1 MGTNYLH
8 QIGGETWF
16 KEEVTGAIGHA
27 LRVDEIL
34 FEGEIDHQ
42 HIVVFENEIFGRLF
56 ALNGF
61 IQLSTA
67 DEFIY
72 HEMVTHVPLFAHGE
86 PKRVLVIGGG
96 DGGAIREIFRHKEV
110 EHVTLVEIEKDVV
123 DFAKKWFPGVCGDA
137 FEDERL
143 DLVITDGARWVEET
157 DERFDVVIVDSTDPV
172 GPGEVLFTPEF
183 YAGCYRVLNDGGIM
197 VTQCGLPFL
206 QPKELKKA
214 ADNQRTSFDEVG
226 FYAITVPAYS
236 GGVMTL
242 GFSRKGQGLPATGDA
257 LSVRI
262 SESGLEFK
270 YYNANVH
277 EAAFQLPEY
286 VANIV
291 S

>member
-1 MGTNYLH
+1 MTNYLH
-8 QIGGETWF
+8 TIGGETWF

-27 LRVDEIL
+27 LRVDKVL
-34 FEGEIDHQ
+34 FEGEIEHQ

-72 HEMVTHVPLFAHGE
+72 HEMVTHVPLFAHGD

-96 DGGAIREIFRHKEV
+96 DGGAIREILRHRNV
-110 EHVTLVEIEKDVV
+110 EHVNLVEIEADVV
-123 DFAKKWFPGVCGDA
+123 DFAKKWFPSVCQDA
-137 FEDERL
+137 FDDQRL
-143 DLVITDGARWVEET
+143 TVTITDGAKFVQET
-157 DERFDVVIVDSTDPV
+157 DERYDVVIVDSTDPV
-172 GPGEVLFTPEF
+172 GPGEVLFTEEF
-183 YAGCYRVLNDGGIM
+183 YAGCKRVMNPGGVM

-206 QPKELKKA
+206 QPAELKKA
-214 ADNQRTSFDEVG
+214 SDNQKTAFANVS

-242 GFSRKGQGLPATGDA
+242 GFASDEDLTPRDEEVLRQ
-257 LSVRI
+257 RI
-262 SESGLEFK
+262 NESGLDFQ
-270 YYNANVH
+270 YYTSSVH
-277 EAAFQLPEY
+277 AAAFKLPEY
-286 VANIV
+286 VAKIV

>member
-1 MGTNYLH
+1 MANYLH
-8 QIGGETWF
+8 TINDETWF

-27 LRVDEIL
+27 LRVDNIL

-72 HEMVTHVPLFAHGE
+72 HEMVTHVPLFAHGA

-96 DGGAIREIFRHKEV
+96 DGGAIREILRHQNV
-110 EHVTLVEIEKDVV
+110 EHVNLVEIEADVV
-123 DFAKKWFPGVCGDA
+123 AFAKKWFPAVCQDA
-137 FEDERL
+137 FDDPR
-143 DLVITDGARWVEET
+143 VTVTITDGAKFVQET
-157 DERFDVVIVDSTDPV
+157 AETYDVVIVDSTDPV
-172 GPGEVLFTPEF
+172 GPGEVLFTEEF
-183 YAGCYRVLNDGGIM
+183 YAGCKRVLNDGGIM

-206 QPKELKKA
+206 QPEELKKA
-214 ADNQRTSFDEVG
+214 ADNQRTAFKNVR

-242 GFSRKGQGLPATGDA
+242 GYATDSDETPETNTDLGA
-257 LSVRI
+257 RI
-262 SESGLEFK
+262 NDSGLAFQ
-270 YYNANVH
+270 YYHAGVH
-277 EAAFQLPEY
+277 AAAFQLPEY
-286 VANIV
+286 VAKIV
-291 S
+291 R

>member
-1 MGTNYLH
+1 MANYLH
-8 QIGGETWF
+8 TINGETWF

-27 LRVDEIL
+27 LRVDNVL

-72 HEMVTHVPLFAHGE
+72 HEMVTHVPLFAHGA

-96 DGGAIREIFRHKEV
+96 DGGAIREVLRHQNV
-110 EHVTLVEIEKDVV
+110 EHVNLVEIEADVV
-123 DFAKKWFPGVCGDA
+123 DFAKKWFPTVCQDA
-137 FEDERL
+137 FDDPR
-143 DLVITDGARWVEET
+143 VTVTITDGAKFVQET
-157 DERFDVVIVDSTDPV
+157 AETYDVVIVDSTDPV
-172 GPGEVLFTPEF
+172 GPGEVLFTEEF
-183 YAGCYRVLNDGGIM
+183 YAGCKRVLNQGGIM

-206 QPKELKKA
+206 QPEELKKA
-214 ADNQRTSFDEVG
+214 ADNQKAAFKNVR

-242 GFSRKGQGLPATGDA
+242 GYATDSDETPETSTELGAQIKASD
-257 LSVRI
+257 LS
-262 SESGLEFK
+262 FK

-277 EAAFQLPEY
+277 RAAFQLPEY
-286 VANIV
+286 VAKIV
-291 S
+291 H